1 MVKILILRLH
11 LAAGL
16 NVIERRMADVSLLG
30 MQENKILVAFPAIR
44 TIDLH
49 PGLASIL
56 SFQESGT
63 LQKITRQLIFPQ
75 LPGTDSLNPWITRP
89 FYSILGE
96 LSFLGLAE
104 VPETMKKSPL

>member
-1 MVKILILRLH
+1 MVNILILPLH

-16 NVIERRMADVSLLG
+16 NVIERRMADVSLSG
-30 MQENKILVAFPAIR
+30 MQENKILVAFPDIR

-56 SFQESGT
+56 SYQESGYFST
-63 LQKITRQLIFPQ
+63 KLQIFPQ

-89 FYSILGE
+89 FYSLLGE
-96 LSFLGLAE
+96 LSFLELPE
-104 VPETMKKSPL
+104 VPETMKKFPL